1 MTASFFFMSAAGS
14 PSPPAVAVA
23 DGLPLSGE
31 GAGTEEDIIDRWGSP
46 AAAAAAADSSCD
58 LLRAMATEGDGERLI
73 PAGAG
78 EGGDG
83 EEEGRD

>member
-46 AAAAAAADSSCD
+46 PAAAADSSCD
-58 LLRAMATEGDGERLI
+58 LLRAMATEGKGERLI

>member
-1 MTASFFFMSAAGS
+1 MSAAGS

-23 DGLPLSGE
+23 VGLPLSGE